1 MPDPARRTLP
11 SPTELAAAV
20 GRTIPDIL
28 GDDLAVLFVGINPGL
43 VSGATGRHFAR
54 PGNRFWPVLHDA
66 GFTPRQLRPDE
77 QADLPVLGL
86 GITNLVAR
94 ATASAA
100 ELSDDEL
107 RDGGQ
112 RLLALVEASGPR
124 FVAFLGLTSYRV
136 AFGRRGATVGEQ
148 PDPIAGAR
156 AWVLPNPSGL
166 NASYPGFESKLVWF
180 RRLRDSL
187 ERGAGRAGAGGP

>member
-1 MPDPARRTLP
+1 MLP
-11 SPTELAAAV
+11 
-20 GRTIPDIL
+20 G
-28 GDDLAVLFVGINPGL
+28 
-43 VSGATGRHFAR
+43 
-54 PGNRFWPVLHDA
+54 
-66 GFTPRQLRPDE
+66 
-77 QADLPVLGL
+77 LGL

-100 ELSDDEL
+100 ELSDYEL

-112 RLLALVEASGPR
+112 RLVARVEASGPR

-136 AFGRRGATVGEQ
+136 AFGSRGATVGEQ

-166 NASYPGFESKLVWF
+166 NAGWS
-180 RRLRDSL
+180 RARLTDAYAVLRMA
-187 ERGAGRAGAGGP
+187 AGSATAHLAPT